1 MMKRIVVISAFI
13 LVSAF
18 MRAQTLLSIEDCRAM
33 ALQNNHK
40 VRNSSLDMLAAG
52 ARKQEALAEYFPK
65 VFVSSYGFM
74 AMDPMVEIGVSD
86 IFGNN
91 GFSDNLQAAVDYLG
105 TQYGFPSVFSTLKSG
120 FSVSVT
126 AMQPLYA
133 GGRIVTGNSLAA
145 LGSTASQIQDELT
158 VREVIEDVDKDYWTV
173 VSLSEKMA
181 ALEESEAFMES
192 LLKDVAAAVAAGL
205 ALDTDLMQVE
215 LKRNELKRMRLSL
228 TGGIKL
234 AKMNLCNT
242 IGQSYAD
249 DIVLTESLEDLNS
262 PQEYYVPEEEMVAGL
277 SEIQLLEMSVQQ
289 KKLERRMA
297 LGEALP
303 QIAVGAS
310 YGYSRLVNDRF
321 NGIVFGMVRIPLSDW
336 GKVSRKVKSID
347 YAMQKAQND
356 RNYLG
361 DQLLLQ
367 VRKLWIDLN
376 VAWEDVIIAS
386 GGVELAQKNVEMMC
400 DKYASGLV
408 PVSDLLQA
416 RTQLSIQQNTCI
428 DARIAYSS
436 ALLSYLLRQNKE
448 TD

>member
-18 MRAQTLLSIEDCRAM
+18 MRAQTLLSLEDCRVM
-33 ALQNNHK
+33 ALQHNHK
-40 VRNSSLDMLAAG
+40 VRNSSLDMLAAS

-105 TQYGFPSVFSTLKSG
+105 TRYGFPSVFSTLKSG
-120 FSVSVT
+120 FSASVT

-192 LLKDVAAAVAAGL
+192 LAKDVAATVAAGL

-228 TGGIKL
+228 AGGIKL
-234 AKMNLCNT
+234 AKINLCNT

-277 SEIQLLEMSVQQ
+277 SEIQLLEISVQQ
-289 KKLERRMA
+289 KKLEKRMA

-336 GKVSRKVKSID
+336 GKVSRKVKRID

-361 DQLLLQ
+361 GQLLLQ

-376 VAWEDVIIAS
+376 VAWEDVILAS
-386 GGVELAQKNVEMMC
+386 GGVELARKNVEMMS

-408 PVSDLLQA
+408 PMSDLLQA
-416 RTQLSIQQNTCI
+416 RTQLRIQQNACI

-436 ALLSYLLRQNKE
+436 ALLSYLLRQK
-448 TD
+448 